1 MLLKLENTS
10 DNRDTRIGQKQ
21 KLLPGWTWKRK
32 CVTFHLSSV
41 IKKKHLKQ
49 YSLFQTTELIFSVS
63 ACLLRTFAFEL

>member
-1 MLLKLENTS
+1 MLLKLEDTA

-41 IKKKHLKQ
+41 IKK
-49 YSLFQTTELIFSVS
+49 TPETIFFISNNQVN
-63 ACLLRTFAFEL
+63 F